1 MPDWTALHI
10 FVYSFIIGGFGAMC
24 RIGMSKQSVTLYQ
37 LFCTMGFYA
46 IAAST
51 TAAFLYEKIPSSY
64 WTPVFV
70 AGGIGL
76 GHIEI
81 GKLFD
86 RVLDLF
92 QRRDGNN
99 NDQA

>member
-1 MPDWTALHI
+1 MPDWTPLHI
-10 FVYSFIIGGFGAMC
+10 FVYCGAIGAFGAMF
-24 RIGMSKQSVTLYQ
+24 RTGMSRQSVTLYQ
-37 LFCTMGFYA
+37 LICIMGFYG

-51 TAAFLYEKIPSSY
+51 TATFLYEKIPASY

-76 GHIEI
+76 GNIEI
-81 GKLFD
+81 SKLFD

-92 QRRDGNN
+92 QRRHEDHS
-99 NDQA
+99 DKK